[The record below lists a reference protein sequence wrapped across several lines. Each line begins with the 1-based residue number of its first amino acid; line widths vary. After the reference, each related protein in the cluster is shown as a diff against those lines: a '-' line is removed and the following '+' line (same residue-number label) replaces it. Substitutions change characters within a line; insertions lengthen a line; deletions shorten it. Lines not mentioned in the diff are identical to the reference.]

1 MATKVPASRST
12 KLRNQSVKEWAIP
25 GFDEPFVQD
34 PLTFFE
40 KNEFLALVAEAL
52 EDSLAGGADLDAV
65 LALLGMDEK
74 QLKQVMSGDI
84 NDLRFLSSSLFNVVV
99 RLVRRGPELM
109 EDLYLIALSV
119 PPVQRATVREHLR
132 LLDDD
137 TGFGILELFVEQNT
151 TTIRD
156 FLPRWRGLLGSM
168 VEKFRESEEDT
179 SPTSTA

>member
-12 KLRNQSVKEWAIP
+12 KLRTQSVKEWALP
-25 GFDEPFVQD
+25 GFDQPFVQD

-65 LALLGMDEK
+65 LALLGMSEA
-74 QLKQVMSGDI
+74 QLKKVMSGDI
-84 NDLRFLSSSLFNVVV
+84 QDLRFLASSLFNVVV
-99 RLVRRGPELM
+99 RLIRRGPDLM

-119 PPVQRATVREHLR
+119 PPVERSKVREHLR
-132 LLDDD
+132 LIDDD
-137 TGFGILELFVEQNT
+137 TGFGILELFVDQNT

-156 FLPRWRGLLGSM
+156 FLPRWRELLESM
-168 VEKFRESEEDT
+168 VSQLRQQDDDT
-179 SPTSTA
+179 SPTSTD